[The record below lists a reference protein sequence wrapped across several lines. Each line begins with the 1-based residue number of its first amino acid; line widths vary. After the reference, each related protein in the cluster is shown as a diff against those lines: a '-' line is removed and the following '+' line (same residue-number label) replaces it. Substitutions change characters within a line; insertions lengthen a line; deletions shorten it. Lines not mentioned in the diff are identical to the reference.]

1 MKKKHIILI
10 VCLIGG
16 FISFLTIT
24 KFKENEKDV
33 SIILDRMLENKK
45 GIYVFGFED
54 CPWCQQLYPVLD
66 EVIKQKD
73 EDVYYIDTHSNDFKE
88 NDRKNLQTYINENT
102 GYEDIIVP
110 LVVFISQDRY
120 TQYHIGTVEGHDAR
134 KEYLSKNQ
142 TKDLK
147 RHLNFLIY
155 EYQKHN

>member
-73 EDVYYIDTHSNDFKE
+73 EDVYYIDTHSNEFKE

-120 TQYHIGTVEGHDAR
+120 TQYHIGTVEGHDAT

-147 RHLNFLIY
+147 RHLSFLIY